1 MKKEKWGPVVKPIGR
16 FFIMFTSP
24 IAAQYK
30 QFQMPN
36 LKALLVMMGLV
47 MTLAACGEK
56 RQEEVKPEPG
66 DVAVAKVNNVTIWAS
81 DVRQEAVALGEIG
94 EGEPL
99 DMTSDLFRRTLEDVI
114 DRRLMADEAK
124 SKKLDASVLAQR
136 RLKAAQDRI
145 LADMLVENAVNRAV
159 DEKKVKELY
168 EEQVRLAQKSE
179 EINARLIVVKT
190 RDDALAVL
198 KDLQG
203 GAIFEALA
211 MERSIDQSTRFNGG
225 EMGYFT
231 ADIMPAAFK
240 APLSQAAIGALVGPV
255 ETDGGWAI
263 LRVEDRRPEKP
274 LTLEESRP
282 QIVRFLTFDQL
293 RILLTK
299 LRTNAKVS
307 YLTNNSGQAPV
318 PSEPIPDIAPETAP
332 KLDDQASAS
341 VSSASMSAKPS

>member
-1 MKKEKWGPVVKPIGR
+1 MQPMGPYL
-16 FFIMFTSP
+16 IMFITS
-24 IAAQYK
+24 IAT
-30 QFQMPN
+30 MPN
-36 LKALLVMMGLV
+36 TNQISPLRNLLILMGLV
-47 MTLAACGEK
+47 MALAACGEK
-56 RQEEVKPEPG
+56 RPEEVKPEPG
-66 DVAVAKVNNVTIWAS
+66 DVAVAKVNNVTVWAS

-99 DMTSDLFRRTLEDVI
+99 DLTSDLFRRTLEDVI

-168 EEQVRLAQKSE
+168 DEQVRLAQKSE

-190 RDDALAVL
+190 REDALAAL
-198 KDLQG
+198 KELQG

-240 APLSQAAIGALVGPV
+240 APLSQAAVGALVGPV

-299 LRTNAKVS
+299 LRSNAKVG
-307 YLTNNSGQAPV
+307 YLTDNSGQAPV
-318 PSEPIPDIAPETAP
+318 PSTTAAPMPDLPPEPEFKDSAKDTANSA
-332 KLDDQASAS
+332 KSGTSQTAASAK
-341 VSSASMSAKPS
+341 SS